1 MVQGGPE
8 GSMKVLIVTGGL
20 VSGTEN
26 SIVSS
31 LRKLL
36 GQWRASEHAWLDL
49 KIKLVFAEF
58 LIHKPKVVNE
68 PLWAPDLTE
77 VLLATLLSQ
86 QGMPYAL
93 ATYSDLFDQPRLVE
107 QLLAETDCVFV
118 STTFLRDLSEL
129 APLLLR
135 LKRPHNHLI
144 VGGPLASLL
153 ADRWQDAADVDILA
167 AGYGE
172 FLIPS
177 IVDWIRSGFTTLIP
191 PAGGRVS
198 ARGSTQI
205 LYSGVPSTNNLDFLP
220 TPDWALSQIDRRKR
234 YRMIYYE
241 SVRGCPYRCN
251 FCNYPFLFSDD
262 RFRYKSARRMVEE
275 WEHYRNT
282 LDIDYITCLD
292 SLFTVPRARLL
303 EFCHALIDRGLNDL
317 KWICYARADDLA
329 DENTTALMKAA
340 GAHQVQIGLESGDQ
354 GQLNNMDKACTVES
368 NAHAIDLCRKHG
380 LTTVTSLI
388 VGFPGETRATLARTL
403 DFLRNHPPDFFFLA
417 PFSTRATGV
426 PLLTD
431 ANRERFQL
439 VTANHLR
446 TGAPYWRHRTMSCLE
461 MANDLRELHRTILSE
476 RISLHGALFH
486 HRLLDYRQDERA
498 ALLDQQSRISKNS
511 RLAAWMFDRLNA
523 FVDSRLAC
531 DVTACLPVQDANTPG
546 DNDGHVQ
553 ADRPVLPV
561 QKGTGPI

>member
-1 MVQGGPE
+1 MVPGGPRR
-8 GSMKVLIVTGGL
+8 SMKVLIVTGGL

-26 SIVSS
+26 SIASS
-31 LRKLL
+31 LRKLFA
-36 GQWRASEHAWLDL
+36 QWRASEHAWLDV

-58 LIHKPKVVNE
+58 LIHKPKVANE
-68 PLWAPDLTE
+68 TLWAPDLTE
-77 VLLATLLSQ
+77 VLLATLLKQ
-86 QGMPYAL
+86 QEMRYAL

-107 QLLAETDCVFV
+107 QLLAETDCIFV

-129 APLLLR
+129 GPILGR
-135 LKRPHNHLI
+135 LKRPHNRLV

-153 ADRWQDAADVDILA
+153 ADRWQDAAEVDILA

-177 IVDWIRSGFTTLIP
+177 VVDWMRSGFATLVP
-191 PAGGRVS
+191 PSGGRLV
-198 ARGSTQI
+198 ARGATQI
-205 LYSGVPSTNNLDFLP
+205 LYSGVPPTNNLDFLP
-220 TPDWALSQIDRRKR
+220 TPDWALSQADRQKQ

-275 WEHYRNT
+275 WQHYRDT
-282 LDIDYITCLD
+282 LDIEYITCLD
-292 SLFTVPRARLL
+292 SLFTVPRARLT
-303 EFCHALIDRGLNDL
+303 EFCRALIDRRLNDV

-354 GQLNNMDKACTVES
+354 GQLDNMDKACTVES
-368 NAHAIDLCRKHG
+368 NARAIDLCRRHG
-380 LTTVTSLI
+380 LTTVASLI
-388 VGFPGETRATLARTL
+388 VGFPGETRETLARTL
-403 DFLRNHPPDFFFLA
+403 DFLRHHPPDFFFLA

-439 VTANHLR
+439 ATANHLR
-446 TGAPYWRHRTMSCLE
+446 TGAPYWRHRSMSCVE
-461 MANDLRELHRTILSE
+461 MGTALRDLHRAILSE
-476 RISLHGALFH
+476 RISLHGALFN
-486 HRLLDYRQDERA
+486 HRLLDYRPEERA
-498 ALLDQQSRISKNS
+498 ALLDQQSSITKNS
-511 RLAAWMFDRLNA
+511 PVAARIFDRLNA
-523 FVDSRLAC
+523 IVDSRLAR
-531 DVTACLPVQDANTPG
+531 DVAACLPAKDA
-546 DNDGHVQ
+546 
-553 ADRPVLPV
+553 PVAP
-561 QKGTGPI
+561 QTGPKLHYLPKA